1 MRIVFRFLILSLL
14 AVLFAACGTANAAS
28 NLKVYAGYADNQQA
42 AGIHSNPSQFPNPW
56 QGSSNVNFK
65 GGGDRYDAGAIR
77 IENTT
82 GGDMTID
89 RATVDVGPKHYDL
102 WGSNLKVPANGSLI
116 LTQTSAPPSPNFDTS
131 EPNGPPNGGTGQ
143 SAPSAGTNDVPVIHL
158 TINGTTSDY
167 RDDAKILNTGGT
179 DKGDLAGAPNESH
192 QWQLINAV
200 NAAGPSSNG
209 LSPLLL
215 FAPLAAMLLSL
226 FSFIPKLIGA
236 LLLLL
241 IGWWI
246 AKALAGLVVRLLER
260 LGLGTAVMRT
270 GMFGWLGE
278 SGGGA
283 ATAGTAVAA
292 RPSRPVWLIG
302 EIVKWFVFL
311 IFVDL
316 AVQALG
322 LSQISDL
329 LHRVI
334 LWLPNLVVALLVLFL
349 GALLAQFAGRL
360 VRGAASTGRTGNA
373 GFLGRLVEYGII
385 ALAAVVALNQIGIA
399 AVFVDILFAAVV
411 GALALAAGLAFGL
424 GGRNV
429 ASRMWRQTYESTQ
442 GITAGAATPSLPQE
456 RTPTTTSTSSRRQR

>member
-1 MRIVFRFLILSLL
+1 MRTVLRFLTLSLT
-14 AVLFAACGTANAAS
+14 AVLLAACGTASAAS
-28 NLKVYAGYADNQQA
+28 NLKVYAGYADNLQTVGA
-42 AGIHSNPSQFPNPW
+42 RSNPSSFPNPW
-56 QGSSNVNFK
+56 QGGSSVNFK
-65 GGGDRYDAGAIR
+65 GSGDKYDSGAIR
-77 IENTT
+77 IQNTT
-82 GGDMTID
+82 GADL
-89 RATVDVGPKHYDL
+89 TVDKVTVDIGSKHYDL

-116 LTQTSAPPSPNFDTS
+116 LAQTSMGTKTPPEPNFDTS
-131 EPNGPPNGGTGQ
+131 EPNGAAAGGGGAS
-143 SAPSAGTNDVPVIHL
+143 SAVPVIHV
-158 TINGTTSDY
+158 TVNGTTTDY
-167 RDDAKILNTGGT
+167 HDDGKILNTGGT

-192 QWQLINAV
+192 QWQEIAAINA
-200 NAAGPSSNG
+200 AASKGSG

-215 FAPLAAMLLSL
+215 FAPLAAMLLAL

-260 LGLGTAVMRT
+260 LGFGTAVMRT
-270 GMFGWLGE
+270 GMFGWLG
-278 SGGGA
+278 SSDGATAAGGA
-283 ATAGTAVAA
+283 TAAA

-311 IFVDL
+311 IFVEL
-316 AVQALG
+316 AVEALG
-322 LSQISDL
+322 LAQVADL

-349 GALLAQFAGRL
+349 GALLAQFVGRL
-360 VRGAASTGRTGNA
+360 VRGTATSGNVGNA

-385 ALAAVVALNQIGIA
+385 ALAAVVALNQLGIA
-399 AVFVDILFAAVV
+399 TVFVDILFAGVV

-429 ASRMWRQTYESTQ
+429 ASRMWRQTYDSTQ
-442 GITAGAATPSLPQE
+442 ATVTSTAPRALPEE
-456 RTPTTTSTSSRRQR
+456 RTTPTTVTTKRNR